1 MTKRKATP
9 ISRVTKKYQATI
21 PQEIRQ
27 VLDINQGDSVT
38 FEIEE
43 GQVVL
48 KKVLPLDWDYLN
60 AVSETLTEWSSA
72 ADEEAY
78 GDL

>member
-1 MTKRKATP
+1 M
-9 ISRVTKKYQATI
+9 TKKYQATI
-21 PQEIRQ
+21 PQAVRE
-27 VLDINQGDSVT
+27 VLGITQGDCVAFEINQ
-38 FEIEE
+38 

-48 KKVLPLDWDYLN
+48 KKVLPLDWEYLN
-60 AVSETLTEWSSA
+60 AVTETLSEWTSA

>member
-1 MTKRKATP
+1 MTRGKTSP

-21 PQEIRQ
+21 PQAVRE
-27 VLDINQGDSVT
+27 VLGITQGDCVAFEINQ
-38 FEIEE
+38 

-48 KKVLPLDWDYLN
+48 KKVLPLDWEYLN
-60 AVSETLTEWSSA
+60 AVTETLSEWTSA